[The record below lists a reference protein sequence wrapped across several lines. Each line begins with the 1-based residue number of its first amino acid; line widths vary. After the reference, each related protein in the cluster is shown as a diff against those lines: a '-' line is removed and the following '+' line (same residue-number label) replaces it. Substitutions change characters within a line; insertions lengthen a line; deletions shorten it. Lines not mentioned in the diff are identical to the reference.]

1 MRESMCIVSLSIH
14 DNVKFY
20 SKLQLERDS
29 VIVKLESSKK
39 KLNKK
44 KKLLEQFKEQVS
56 DL

>member
-1 MRESMCIVSLSIH
+1 MCIVSLSIH
-14 DNVKFY
+14 DNFKFY

-29 VIVKLESSKK
+29 VMVKLESSKK

>member
-1 MRESMCIVSLSIH
+1 MITCHFIL
-14 DNVKFY
+14 N

-29 VIVKLESSKK
+29 VSEKLESSKK